1 MSVPAVTSR
10 ILAVLLLI
18 LLLPLLAALSLLVIC
33 VLGRPIL
40 FQQRRSGL
48 GGASFGMIKFRS
60 MSMARDSDGNL
71 LPDADRNRLIGRA
84 LRRSRLDELPELINI
99 ARGEMAF
106 VGPRPLLPDT
116 IADMGEEGRL
126 RSSVRPGLTGW
137 AQVSGN
143 TLLSNREKLGLDL
156 WYVTHRSR
164 ALDLQILARTPGV
177 LIFGERRNNMRL
189 AKAQDSDR
197 LPNAGGQL

>member
-1 MSVPAVTSR
+1 MSAPAVTSR
-10 ILAVLLLI
+10 ILAALLLV
-18 LLLPLLAALSLLVIC
+18 LLLPLLASILLLVIC
-33 VLGRPIL
+33 ALGRPIL
-40 FQQRRSGL
+40 FQQRRGGL
-48 GGASFGMIKFRS
+48 GGANFEMIKFRS
-60 MSMARDSDGNL
+60 MSMARGIDGNL
-71 LPDADRNRLIGRA
+71 LPDADRGRLIGRW

-116 IADMGEEGRL
+116 IAAMGEEGRL
-126 RSSVRPGLTGW
+126 RSSVPPGLTGW

-143 TLLSNREKLGLDL
+143 TLLSNREKLDLDI
-156 WYVTHRSR
+156 WYVTHRNW

-177 LIFGERRNNMRL
+177 LIRGERRNNIRL

-197 LPNAGGQL
+197 LPHAGGQL

>member
-1 MSVPAVTSR
+1 MSVSAVTSR
-10 ILAVLLLI
+10 ILAAVLLI
-18 LLLPLLAALSLLVIC
+18 LMLPLFAALSLLVIC

-40 FQQRRSGL
+40 FQQPRSGL
-48 GGASFGMIKFRS
+48 GGASFEMIKFRS

-71 LPDADRNRLIGRA
+71 LPDADRDRFIGRG

-106 VGPRPLLPDT
+106 VGPRPLLPET
-116 IADMGEEGRL
+116 IAAMGEEGRL

-156 WYVTHRSR
+156 WYVVHRSW

-197 LPNAGGQL
+197 LPSAGGQL